1 MEPSKTTT
9 TVQIASWVLFLAAL
23 AMAAAWSFV
32 LVSAEMSFG
41 MSQVVAAG
49 PLPVVV
55 VIYLIVMPV
64 IYGAIGL
71 FRSSAKRRFIAAG
84 AIALTALVYLLFII
98 FVASR
103 V

>member
-1 MEPSKTTT
+1 
-9 TVQIASWVLFLAAL
+9 
-23 AMAAAWSFV
+23 
-32 LVSAEMSFG
+32 

-49 PLPVVV
+49 PLASVV
-55 VIYLIVMPV
+55 VIYLMAMPV

-84 AIALTALVYLLFII
+84 AIALTAVAYLLFVAL
-98 FVASR
+98 VASQ